1 MLNRRSLD
9 PEQRTLY
16 GANLQP
22 PAGYVFDAAV
32 ATTFSLDFETA
43 LAVPVSL
50 ALFAAENRDEILTH
64 PLALLEGAERIAG
77 RLLVFTDAGHIQAY
91 ARPYSRL
98 CSLLERII
106 VEVAA
111 PKGGAF
117 HPKMWALRFKP
128 VRPDEPTR
136 LRLLVL
142 SRNLTRDCSWDLAL
156 TLDGVVTRR
165 PQAPNRPLV
174 DLIRRLPD
182 LATAGLPEG
191 ARELAD

>member
-1 MLNRRSLD
+1 MLCAIVGPERRVSAASAFAGAKRNRISEIWPMLNRRSLD
-9 PEQRTLY
+9 PEERTLY

-50 ALFAAENRDEILTH
+50 ALFAAENRDDILAH

-77 RLLVFTDAGHIQAY
+77 RLLIFADAGHIQAHTQ
-91 ARPYSRL
+91 AHSRL
-98 CSLLERII
+98 CSLFERII

-111 PKGGAF
+111 PAGGAF
-117 HPKMWALRFKP
+117 HPKLWALRFKP
-128 VRPDEPTR
+128 VHSDQPTR

-142 SRNLTRDCSWDLAL
+142 SRNLT
-156 TLDGVVTRR
+156 
-165 PQAPNRPLV
+165 
-174 DLIRRLPD
+174 PD
-182 LATAGLPEG
+182 
-191 ARELAD
+191 